1 MKVAREGL
9 VFPMK
14 IILSN
19 EALLWFKDE
28 MEAVPGDA
36 IRFFARYGGS
46 SSIQAGFSL
55 GVTKEQPD
63 EVAIET
69 EHDRVRYYVESRD
82 IWYFTEHDLHVKVDP
97 KLDELIYS
105 YEKA

>member
-1 MKVAREGL
+1 MDVATERL

-14 IILSN
+14 IFLSK
-19 EALLWFKDE
+19 EALLWFKEE
-28 MEAVPGDA
+28 MEAEPGDA

-69 EHDRVRYYVESRD
+69 EHNSVRYYIESRD
-82 IWYFTEHDLHVKVDP
+82 KWYFLGHDLHVNVDP
-97 KLDELIYS
+97 KLHELIYS